1 MLRRLF
7 VAFVIA
13 LAVVSLGST
22 AFAAKKR
29 KKAPVTNDD
38 ALQRKTVYNFEDD
51 VITGSLL
58 KPDATIIDSIRN
70 SKYSS
75 LIKIRQNFIP
85 EIIKSAE
92 DL

>member
-1 MLRRLF
+1 MLRKLF
-7 VAFVIA
+7 IAFVIA
-13 LAVVSLGST
+13 LAVISLSAS
-22 AFAAKKR
+22 AFGKKR
-29 KKAPVTNDD
+29 KTTTNDD